1 MVGFKGKKNK
11 VAALDLSG
19 SSRSDVER
27 HMDGLLAHAIASS
40 SLEVVKFLLENG
52 AQPPNGAWSDSDT
65 LELSKERGHAWVDMI
80 DLAVTSET
88 TDAAPKAEW
97 LIAKAG
103 YNGHVPTEW
112 LDYAIS
118 NRKVGALKLFLN
130 SKGTYYS
137 PSLLLHAS
145 HLHTALDTD
154 TLDLQIVELLLKA
167 GDHVNK
173 IPKAGRPYAGE
184 APIHV
189 ATRRG
194 HAAAICLL
202 RQHGANVN
210 VKGRNFGRTA
220 LHLVPL
226 NHEDAPNVQM
236 ALLQALQGAQA
247 SVKDKEGQTPL
258 DCAIPQG
265 HKKVIT
271 WLTNEMKAT
280 D

>member
-1 MVGFKGKKNK
+1 MGFGSKKHK
-11 VAALDLSG
+11 VAALVEPEG
-19 SSRSDVER
+19 RSDVQR

-40 SLEVVKFLLENG
+40 TLNVVQFLLENG
-52 AQPPNGAWSDSDT
+52 AQPPNGTRYDSDT
-65 LELSKERGHAWVDMI
+65 VELEKEHGHAWVDMI
-80 DLAVTSET
+80 DLAITSET
-88 TDAAPKAEW
+88 GDAAAKAEL

-118 NRKVGALKLFLN
+118 MCKVGALQLFLTPG
-130 SKGTYYS
+130 KYYS

-145 HLHTALDTD
+145 HLHKAVDTD
-154 TLDLQIVELLLKA
+154 KPDLKVIELLLQA
-167 GDHVNK
+167 GDHVDK
-173 IPKAGRPYAGE
+173 VPKSGRPFAGE
-184 APIHV
+184 TALHI

-194 HAAAICLL
+194 HPAVIDLL
-202 RQHGANVN
+202 RKYGANVD
-210 VKGRNFGRTA
+210 VKGKNFGRTA

-226 NHEDAPNVQM
+226 AFEDNFDMQM
-236 ALLQALQGAQA
+236 ALLKALQGAQA
-247 SVKDKEGQTPL
+247 SIKDREGKTPL

-265 HKKVIT
+265 NKKVIT